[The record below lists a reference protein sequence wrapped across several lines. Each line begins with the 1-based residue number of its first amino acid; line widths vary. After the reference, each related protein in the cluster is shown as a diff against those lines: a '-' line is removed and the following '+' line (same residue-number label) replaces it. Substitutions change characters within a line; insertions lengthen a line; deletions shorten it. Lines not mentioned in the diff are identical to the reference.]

1 MSQGSETNGQ
11 SLEEKKILK
20 RERMK
25 NDLQDIIENL
35 LAKQRESILAS
46 QTEIIDTL
54 INKHF
59 DERNVPKEETIE
71 ESKASIPASSADRNV
86 IKEPVNTV
94 NSEMN

>member
-54 INKHF
+54 MRGMFPQRKQ
-59 DERNVPKEETIE
+59 
-71 ESKASIPASSADRNV
+71 SKNQKRQSQPPAP
-86 IKEPVNTV
+86 I
-94 NSEMN
+94 

>member
-54 INKHF
+54 MRGMF
-59 DERNVPKEETIE
+59 PKRKQ
-71 ESKASIPASSADRNV
+71 SKNRKRQSQPPAP
-86 IKEPVNTV
+86 I
-94 NSEMN
+94 